1 MQLVWLR
8 GQSLAR
14 FYCPLTSLPQSQ
26 QVLAAPPA
34 LQPSPAPG
42 PLHQPS
48 ALSTV
53 LVDFISCSF
62 SISSLQNLSSMGAG
76 TPSVQHIH
84 ASQAS
89 RIALGTQQELNR
101 HLLNKD
107 LNDDPCS
114 EFACRGGQSGH
125 SLCYVQPPLALQG
138 SQDLEPLT
146 LSHPSGWKAL
156 G

>member
-1 MQLVWLR
+1 
-8 GQSLAR
+8 
-14 FYCPLTSLPQSQ
+14 
-26 QVLAAPPA
+26 
-34 LQPSPAPG
+34 
-42 PLHQPS
+42 
-48 ALSTV
+48 
-53 LVDFISCSF
+53 
-62 SISSLQNLSSMGAG
+62 MGAG

-107 LNDDPCS
+107 LNDDPSS

-125 SLCYVQPPLALQG
+125 SLCYVQPPLALPG

-146 LSHPSGWKAL
+146 LSHPSRWKAL
-156 G
+156 AKTATTVPRQPGFVRRTLTTVEQQ